1 MSYLVTLRQPRESRG
16 PGVHRWTAAAV
27 GLTMIASL
35 GLVAGGVQS
44 AASAAPQAGRIAPK
58 AVAHTN
64 QGKMVAHLKGKT
76 ASGQR
81 VTGTFTPLHVAKK
94 HGKVMVKG
102 LVQGVVHQ
110 ASGKTTTFS
119 ALRSVPVKK
128 INGQHLGRDAGR
140 AAVSAQAACNVLH
153 LVLGPLD
160 LNLLGLTV
168 HLNQVV
174 LDITAVPGAG
184 NLLGNLLCAV
194 AGLLDG
200 TPVGGLLGQ
209 IAGLLNQILAA
220 LNLGL

>member
-1 MSYLVTLRQPRESRG
+1 MSHLVTPRTPDARNRV
-16 PGVHRWTAAAV
+16 GVLRWTAVVV
-27 GLTMIASL
+27 GLAMTASL
-35 GLVAGGVQS
+35 GLAAGGLQS
-44 AASAAPQAGRIAPK
+44 AASAAPQTASR
-58 AVAHTN
+58 AVAHTD
-64 QGKMVAHLKGKT
+64 QGKLVSTIKGKT
-76 ASGQR
+76 SNGQK

-94 HGKVMVKG
+94 HGHLMVKG
-102 LVQGVVHQ
+102 LVQGVIHQ
-110 ASGKTTTFS
+110 ASGKSTTFS
-119 ALRSVPVKK
+119 GLKSVPVKK
-128 INGQHLGRDAGR
+128 INGQSMSRGAAK
-140 AAVSAQAACNVLH
+140 AAVSDRAACNILH

-220 LNLGL
+220 LNLGV

>member
-1 MSYLVTLRQPRESRG
+1 MSNLVTP
-16 PGVHRWTAAAV
+16 RWTAAAV

-44 AASAAPQAGRIAPK
+44 AASAAPQSDRVAPR
-58 AVAHTN
+58 AVAHTD
-64 QGKMVAHLKGKT
+64 QGKMASRVKGKT
-76 ASGQR
+76 SSGQR

-94 HGKVMVKG
+94 HGDLMVKG
-102 LVQGVVHQ
+102 LVQGVIHQ

-119 ALRSVPVKK
+119 ALRSVPVKS
-128 INGQHLGRDAGR
+128 IAGQHLRGADK
-140 AAVSAQAACNVLH
+140 AAVSDRAACNVLH

-200 TPVGGLLGQ
+200 TPIGGLLGQ

-220 LNLGL
+220 LNLGV

>member
-1 MSYLVTLRQPRESRG
+1 MFSPRHRSMGVAVVALFASTSLALAGQP
-16 PGVHRWTAAAV
+16 V
-27 GLTMIASL
+27 
-35 GLVAGGVQS
+35 
-44 AASAAPQAGRIAPK
+44 SAAPHPDRSTASR
-58 AVAHTN
+58 AVAHTD
-64 QGKMVAHLKGKT
+64 QGKLVSTIKGKT
-76 ASGQR
+76 ANGQR
-81 VTGTFTPLHVAKK
+81 VTGTFTPLHVGRK
-94 HGKVMVKG
+94 HGDLVVKG

-110 ASGKTTTFS
+110 ASGATTFS
-119 ALRSVPVKK
+119 SLRSVPVKS
-128 INGQHLGRDAGR
+128 INGQHLGRGAAK
-140 AAVSAQAACNVLH
+140 AAVSDRAACNILH